1 MLKKLSKSK
10 FLLLVFLSV
19 LIVNF
24 IGNVPNIIT
33 GKFLNPVFAQSAPL
47 NIIAKGKDVIINQKT
62 VNLPWIQWQE
72 GNKTNTGI
80 ADMSAEAILGME
92 LMSTT
97 NTEKQPI
104 HWFNYH
110 NTLPAKFL
118 NPYRYLDITNLT
130 KTTPLQI
137 NNNSNILELNLPQS
151 QVNKVYEVQATRG
164 KKIIIELDKPSF
176 FQVSQGK
183 DQAIITINGQPSAGL
198 FDDIKPLKPLDN
210 SGLGLQEEEGDEIRD
225 NKPKPKNSLFNI
237 SSKDDKTII
246 NINLSAGNSVK
257 VTSANP
263 NLLLVDI
270 NPSAIIPRDISWHND
285 LFLSRKYVSLN
296 NNSDSFLVSS
306 LTFNL
311 KSFNL
316 DLQPIL
322 PNNNTVIG
330 TAPLK
335 NTAQN
340 LEAMAAINGGFFNR
354 NNQLPLGAI
363 KNRNNWLSSPILNRG
378 IMAWNDVGEVKFDRI
393 MLEEVITTTKGDRFI
408 NNYVNSGYIQ
418 AGVARYTSDWGIS
431 YKTLSDNEIVVVV
444 ENNLVKDKIVG
455 GKAGED
461 SIAIQPKN
469 YLLVFR
475 SAKTLAEK
483 IEIND
488 QITLNTGTIPANFA
502 SYPYLI
508 GAGPLLLLNR
518 QIVLNGESEKF
529 SKAFNTQKASRSAIA
544 VDNQGRILLVAAHN
558 RIGGLGATLSEFAQ
572 LLQKM
577 GAVSALNLD
586 GGSSTQMY
594 LGGEIIDRSPAT
606 AARVHNGIGVF
617 YRQK

>member
-1 MLKKLSKSK
+1 MLKQLSKSK
-10 FLLLVFLSV
+10 FLLLVFFSV
-19 LIVNF
+19 FIVNF
-24 IGNVPNIIT
+24 IGNIPEFIT
-33 GKFLNPVFAQSAPL
+33 GKFLSPVFAQSVPL

-62 VNLPWIQWQE
+62 VNLPWIQWRE
-72 GNKTNTGI
+72 GDQIYTGI

-92 LMSTT
+92 LMGTT

-104 HWFNYH
+104 HWFNYRD
-110 NTLPAKFL
+110 TLPAKFI
-118 NPYRYLDITNLT
+118 NPYRYLDITDLT
-130 KTTPLQI
+130 KATSLNI
-137 NNNSNILELNLPQS
+137 NNNSNILELNLPIS
-151 QVNKVYEVQATRG
+151 QVNKVYEIQANQG

-183 DQAIITINGQPSAGL
+183 DQAIITINAQPSSAL
-198 FDDIKPLKPLDN
+198 FDEIKPLKPLDN
-210 SGLGLQEEEGDEIRD
+210 SGLQEEEGDEIRD
-225 NKPKPKNSLFNI
+225 DKQKPKSSLFTL
-237 SSKDDKTII
+237 SSKDNKTII
-246 NINLSAGNSVK
+246 NVNLPAGNNTK

-263 NLLLVDI
+263 NLLLVEI
-270 NPSAIIPRDISWHND
+270 NPSAITPRDISWNND
-285 LFLSRKYVSLN
+285 LFFSRKYVGLN
-296 NNSDSFLVSS
+296 NNSDLFLVSS

-316 DLQPIL
+316 DLQPVL

-335 NTAQN
+335 TTAQN
-340 LEAMAAINGGFFNR
+340 SEAMAAINAGFFNR

-363 KNRNNWLSSPILNRG
+363 KNRDNWLSSPILNRG
-378 IMAWNDVGEVKFDRI
+378 IMAWNDVGEVNFDRLI
-393 MLEEVITTTKGDRFI
+393 LEEVITNTKGNRFI
-408 NNYVNSGYIQ
+408 NNYINSGYVQ
-418 AGVARYTSDWGIS
+418 AGVARYTDSWGTS
-431 YKTLSDNEIVVVV
+431 YQTLSDNEIVVIV

-461 SIAIQPKN
+461 SITIQPKN

-475 SAKTLAEK
+475 SANTLAEK
-483 IEIND
+483 LAIND
-488 QITLNTGTIPANFA
+488 QITLNTGIIPANFA
-502 SYPYLI
+502 DYPYII

-518 QIVLNGESEKF
+518 QVVLNGEGEKF
-529 SKAFNTQKASRSAIA
+529 SKVFNSQKASRSAIA
-544 VDNQGRILLVAAHN
+544 VDNQGRILLVAVHN
-558 RIGGLGATLSEFAQ
+558 RVGGLGATLSEFAQ

-594 LGGEIIDRSPAT
+594 LGGEIVDRSPAT

>member
-19 LIVNF
+19 FIVNF

-72 GNKTNTGI
+72 GNETHTGF

-97 NTEKQPI
+97 NTAKQPI

-110 NTLPAKFL
+110 NTLPTKFI

-151 QVNKVYEVQATRG
+151 QVNKVYEVQANQG

-176 FQVSQGK
+176 FQVSRGK
-183 DQAIITINGQPSAGL
+183 DQAIITINGQPSSAL
-198 FDDIKPLKPLDN
+198 FNDIKPLKPLDN
-210 SGLGLQEEEGDEIRD
+210 SGLQEEEGDEIRD
-225 NKPKPKNSLFNI
+225 DKPKPKNSLFNI

-246 NINLSAGNSVK
+246 NINLPTGNSVK

-455 GKAGED
+455 GKAGGD
-461 SIAIQPKN
+461 SIAIQPRN

-502 SYPYLI
+502 SYPYII

-518 QIVLNGESEKF
+518 QIVLNGEGEKF

-544 VDNQGRILLVAAHN
+544 VDNQGRILLVAVHN
-558 RIGGLGATLSEFAQ
+558 RVGGLGATLSEFVQ

>member
-10 FLLLVFLSV
+10 FLLLIFLSV
-19 LIVNF
+19 FIVNF
-24 IGNVPNIIT
+24 ISNIPNLIT
-33 GKFLNPVFAQSAPL
+33 GKFLKPVFAQSTPI
-47 NIIAKGKDVIINQKT
+47 NIVAKGKDVIINQKT

-72 GNKTNTGI
+72 ANEIHTGV
-80 ADMSAEAILGME
+80 ADMSAEAILGIE
-92 LMSTT
+92 LTTTT

-110 NTLPAKFL
+110 NTLPAKFI

-137 NNNSNILELNLPQS
+137 YNNSNILELNLPVS
-151 QVNKVYEVQATRG
+151 QVNKVYEIQANQG

-183 DQAIITINGQPSAGL
+183 EQGIITINGKPSTAL
-198 FDDIKPLKPLDN
+198 FDDIKPFKPLDN
-210 SGLGLQEEEGDEIRD
+210 SGLQEEEGDEIKD
-225 NKPKPKNSLFNI
+225 DKQKPKNSLFTIN
-237 SSKDDKTII
+237 SKDDKTII
-246 NINLSAGNSVK
+246 NINLPVGNNVK
-257 VTSANP
+257 VTSTNP
-263 NLLLVDI
+263 NLLLVEI

-306 LTFNL
+306 LTLNL
-311 KSFNL
+311 KNFNL

-322 PNNNTVIG
+322 ANNNTVIG

-335 NTAQN
+335 TTAQN
-340 LEAMAAINGGFFNR
+340 LEAIAGINAGFFNR

-378 IMAWNDVGEVKFDRI
+378 IMAWNDVGDVKFDRI
-393 MLEEVITTTKGDRFI
+393 MLEEVITTNKGDRFI
-408 NNYVNSGYIQ
+408 NNYINSGYIQ
-418 AGVARYTSDWGIS
+418 GGVARYTSDWGMN
-431 YKTLSDNEIVVVV
+431 YKTLSDNEIVVIV
-444 ENNLVKDKIVG
+444 ENNLVKDKIIG

-461 SIAIQPKN
+461 SITIQPKN

-475 SAKTLAEK
+475 SAKTLTEK
-483 IEIND
+483 LAIND
-488 QITLNTGTIPANFA
+488 QITLNTGTIPDNF
-502 SYPYLI
+502 STYPYII
-508 GAGPLLLLNR
+508 GAGPLLILNR
-518 QIVLNGESEKF
+518 QIVLNGEVEKF

-544 VDNQGRILLVAAHN
+544 VDNQGRILLVAVHN
-558 RIGGLGATLSEFAQ
+558 RVGGLGATLSEFAQ
-572 LLQKM
+572 LLHKM

-617 YRQK
+617 YRNK

>member
-1 MLKKLSKSK
+1 MVKPFAKSK
-10 FLLLVFLSV
+10 FLLLIFLSV
-19 LIVNF
+19 FIVNF
-24 IGNVPNIIT
+24 IGNIPHLIT
-33 GKFLNPVFAQSAPL
+33 GKFLSPVFAQSSPL
-47 NIIAKGKDVIINQKT
+47 NIIGKGRDVIINQKT

-72 GNKTNTGI
+72 KNEIHTGI
-80 ADMSAEAILGME
+80 ADMSAEAILGIE

-104 HWFNYH
+104 HWFNYQ
-110 NTLPAKFL
+110 NTLPAKFI
-118 NPYRYLDITNLT
+118 NPYRYLDITDLT

-137 NNNSNILELNLPQS
+137 NNNSNILELNLPIS
-151 QVNKVYEVQATRG
+151 QVNKIYEIQANQG

-183 DQAIITINGQPSAGL
+183 EQAIITINGQPSNTL
-198 FDDIKPLKPLDN
+198 FDDIKPLKPLEN
-210 SGLGLQEEEGDEIRD
+210 SGIQEEEGDEIRND
-225 NKPKPKNSLFNI
+225 NLSPTSTLFSV
-237 SSKDDKTII
+237 SSKDDKTL
-246 NINLSAGNSVK
+246 INLNLPAGNNVK

-270 NPSAIIPRDISWHND
+270 NPSAITTRDINWHND
-285 LFLSRKYVSLN
+285 LFFSKKYVSLN
-296 NNSDSFLVSS
+296 NNSDLFLVSS
-306 LTFNL
+306 LTLNL

-316 DLQPIL
+316 NLQPIL
-322 PNNNTVIG
+322 ANNNTVIG

-335 NTAQN
+335 TTAQN
-340 LEAMAAINGGFFNR
+340 SEAIAAINAGFFNR
-354 NNQLPLGAI
+354 NNQLPLGVI
-363 KNRNNWLSSPILNRG
+363 KNRDNWLSSPILNRC
-378 IMAWNDVGEVKFDRI
+378 IMAWNDMGEVKFDRI
-393 MLEEVITTTKGDRFI
+393 MLEEIITTTKGDRFI
-408 NNYVNSGYIQ
+408 NNYINSGYIQ
-418 AGVARYTSDWGIS
+418 AGVARYTSSWGLN
-431 YKTLSDNEIVVVV
+431 YTTLSDNEIVFIV

-461 SIAIQPKN
+461 SIVIQPKN

-475 SAKTLAEK
+475 SAKSLAAK
-483 IEIND
+483 LDIND

-502 SYPYLI
+502 TYPYII

-518 QIVLNGESEKF
+518 QIVLNGETEKF

-544 VDNQGRILLVAAHN
+544 VDNQGKILLVAIHN
-558 RIGGLGATLSEFAQ
+558 RVGGLGVTLSEFAAI
-572 LLQKM
+572 LLKI

-594 LGGEIIDRSPAT
+594 LGGAIVDRSPAT

>member
-19 LIVNF
+19 FIVNF
-24 IGNVPNIIT
+24 IGNIPNIIT
-33 GKFLNPVFAQSAPL
+33 GKFLSAVFAQSAPL
-47 NIIAKGKDVIINQKT
+47 NIIAKGRDVIINQKT

-72 GNKTNTGI
+72 GNNTHTGV

-110 NTLPAKFL
+110 NTLSAKFI

-151 QVNKVYEVQATRG
+151 QVNKVYEVQANQG

-183 DQAIITINGQPSAGL
+183 DQAIITINGQPGSTL
-198 FDDIKPLKPLDN
+198 FNDIKPLKPLDN
-210 SGLGLQEEEGDEIRD
+210 SELQEEEGDEIRD
-225 NKPKPKNSLFNI
+225 DKPKPKNSLFNI

-246 NINLSAGNSVK
+246 NINLPTGNSVK

-270 NPSAIIPRDISWHND
+270 NPLAITHRDISWHND
-285 LFLSRKYVSLN
+285 LFLSRKYVNLN

-306 LTFNL
+306 LTLNL
-311 KSFNL
+311 KRFNL

-330 TAPLK
+330 TAALK
-335 NTAQN
+335 TTAQN
-340 LEAMAAINGGFFNR
+340 LETMAAINAGFFNR

-363 KNRNNWLSSPILNRG
+363 KNRDNWLSSPILNRG

-431 YKTLSDNEIVVVV
+431 YQTLSDNEIVVMV

-483 IEIND
+483 LAIND

-502 SYPYLI
+502 SYPYII

-518 QIVLNGESEKF
+518 QIVLNGEGEKF

>member
-1 MLKKLSKSK
+1 MLKKLSQYK
-10 FLLLVFLSV
+10 FLSLVFLSV
-19 LIVNF
+19 FIINF
-24 IGNVPNIIT
+24 IGNIPELIT
-33 GKFLNPVFAQSAPL
+33 GKFFSPVLAQSAPL
-47 NIIAKGKDVIINQKT
+47 NIIAKGRDVIINQKT

-72 GNKTNTGI
+72 GNETYTGV

-104 HWFNYH
+104 QWFNYH
-110 NTLPAKFL
+110 NTLPAKFI

-151 QVNKVYEVQATRG
+151 QVNKVYEVQANQG

-183 DQAIITINGQPSAGL
+183 DQAIITINGQPSSVL

-210 SGLGLQEEEGDEIRD
+210 SGLQEEEGDEIRND
-225 NKPKPKNSLFNI
+225 KPKPKNSLFNI
-237 SSKDDKTII
+237 INKDDKTII
-246 NINLSAGNSVK
+246 NINLLAGNSVK

-270 NPSAIIPRDISWHND
+270 NPSAITPRDISWHND
-285 LFLSRKYVSLN
+285 LFLSRKYVNLN

-306 LTFNL
+306 LTLNL

-322 PNNNTVIG
+322 PNNNTLIG

-335 NTAQN
+335 TTAQN
-340 LEAMAAINGGFFNR
+340 LDTMAAINGGFFNR

-378 IMAWNDVGEVKFDRI
+378 IMAWNDVGEVNFDRI
-393 MLEEVITTTKGDRFI
+393 MLEEVITINKGDRFI
-408 NNYVNSGYIQ
+408 NNYINSGYVQ
-418 AGVARYTSDWGIS
+418 GGVARYTSDWGIS
-431 YKTLSDNEIVVVV
+431 YKTLSDNEIVVIV

-461 SIAIQPKN
+461 SIAIQPRN

-483 IEIND
+483 LAIND
-488 QITLNTGTIPANFA
+488 QITLNTGTVPANFA
-502 SYPYLI
+502 SYPYII

-518 QIVLNGESEKF
+518 QIVFNGEGEKF

-544 VDNQGRILLVAAHN
+544 VDNQGRILLVAVHN
-558 RIGGLGATLSEFAQ
+558 RVGGLGATLSEFAQ

>member
-1 MLKKLSKSK
+1 MLKKFYQSK
-10 FLLLVFLSV
+10 FLLLIFLSV
-19 LIVNF
+19 FIVNF
-24 IGNVPNIIT
+24 IGNIPNIIK
-33 GKFLNPVFAQSAPL
+33 GKFLNPVFAQSESL
-47 NIIAKGKDVIINQKT
+47 TIIAKGKDVIINQKT
-62 VNLPWIQWQE
+62 VNLPWLQWQE
-72 GNKTNTGI
+72 GSEIHTGI
-80 ADMSAEAILGME
+80 ADMSAEAVLGIE
-92 LMSTT
+92 LMNTT
-97 NTEKQPI
+97 NTKKQPI

-110 NTLPAKFL
+110 NTLSTQFI

-130 KTTPLQI
+130 KTTFLQI
-137 NNNSNILELNLPQS
+137 NNNNNILELNLPPS
-151 QVNKVYEVQATRG
+151 QVNKVYEIPVTNG

-183 DQAIITINGQPSAGL
+183 DQAIISINGQPSNTL
-198 FDDIKPLKPLDN
+198 FNDTKPLKPLDN
-210 SGLGLQEEEGDEIRD
+210 SGLQEEEGDEVRED
-225 NKPKPKNSLFNI
+225 KQKPKNSLFNI

-246 NINLSAGNSVK
+246 NINLPTGNNLK

-270 NPSAIIPRDISWHND
+270 NPSALTTRDISWNND
-285 LFLSRKYVSLN
+285 LFLSKKYISLN
-296 NNSDSFLVSS
+296 NNKDLFLVSA
-306 LTFNL
+306 LTFNI
-311 KSFNL
+311 KNFNI

-322 PNNNTVIG
+322 ANNNTLIG

-335 NTAQN
+335 TTAQN

-363 KNRNNWLSSPILNRG
+363 KNRDNWLSSPILNRG
-378 IMAWNDVGEVKFDRI
+378 IMAWNDVGEVNFDRI
-393 MLEEVITTTKGDRFI
+393 MLEEVVTTDKGNRFI
-408 NNYVNSGYIQ
+408 NSYINSGYIQ
-418 AGVARYTSDWGIS
+418 AGVARYTSNWGIN
-431 YKTLSDNEIVVVV
+431 YKTLSDNEIIFVV
-444 ENNLVKDKIVG
+444 ENNIVKDKIVG
-455 GKAGED
+455 TKAGED

-483 IEIND
+483 LDIND
-488 QITLNTGTIPANFA
+488 QITLNTGTIPSNFA
-502 SYPYLI
+502 KYPYII

-518 QIVLNGESEKF
+518 QIILNGEGEKF

-544 VDNQGRILLVAAHN
+544 VDNQGRILLVAVHN
-558 RIGGLGATLSEFAQ
+558 KIGGLGATLSEFAEI
-572 LLQKM
+572 LQKM

>member
-1 MLKKLSKSK
+1 MWQKLFKLK

-19 LIVNF
+19 FIVNF
-24 IGNVPNIIT
+24 LSNIPNLIT
-33 GKFLNPVFAQSAPL
+33 GKFLSSVFAQSAPI
-47 NIIAKGKDVIINQKT
+47 NIITKGKNVTINQKT
-62 VNLPWIQWQE
+62 VNLPWIQWRE
-72 GNKTNTGI
+72 GNEIHTGI
-80 ADMSAEAILGME
+80 ADMSAEAILGIE
-92 LMSTT
+92 LTTTT

-104 HWFNYH
+104 HWFNYRD
-110 NTLPAKFL
+110 TLSAKFI

-130 KTTPLQI
+130 KTTSLQI
-137 NNNSNILELNLPQS
+137 NNNNNNILELNLPLS
-151 QVNKVYEVQATRG
+151 QVNKVYEIPVNQG

-183 DQAIITINGQPSAGL
+183 DQGIITINGKPSAAL
-198 FDDIKPLKPLDN
+198 FDEIKPFKPLDN
-210 SGLGLQEEEGDEIRD
+210 SGIQEEEGDEIKD
-225 NKPKPKNSLFNI
+225 DKLKPKNSLFTIN
-237 SSKDDKTII
+237 SKDDKTII
-246 NINLSAGNSVK
+246 NINLSAGNNVK

-263 NLLLVDI
+263 NLLLVEI
-270 NPSAIIPRDISWHND
+270 NSSAIIPRDISWHND

-296 NNSDSFLVSS
+296 NNADSFLVSS
-306 LTFNL
+306 LTLNL
-311 KSFNL
+311 KNFNL

-322 PNNNTVIG
+322 ANNNTVIG

-335 NTAQN
+335 TTAQN
-340 LEAMAAINGGFFNR
+340 LEAIAGINAGFFNR

-378 IMAWNDVGEVKFDRI
+378 IMAWNDVGDVKFDRI
-393 MLEEVITTTKGDRFI
+393 MLEEVITTNKGDRFI
-408 NNYVNSGYIQ
+408 NNYINSGYIQ
-418 AGVARYTSDWGIS
+418 AGIARYTSDWGIS
-431 YKTLSDNEIVVVV
+431 YKTLSDNEIVVIV
-444 ENNLVKDKIVG
+444 ENNLIKEKIIG

-461 SIAIQPKN
+461 SIGIQPKN

-483 IEIND
+483 LAIND
-488 QITLNTGTIPANFA
+488 QITLNTGTIPDNF
-502 SYPYLI
+502 STYPYII

-518 QIVLNGESEKF
+518 QIVLNGEVEKF

-544 VDNQGRILLVAAHN
+544 VDNQGRILLVAVHN
-558 RIGGLGATLSEFAQ
+558 RVGGLGATLSEFAQ

-577 GAVSALNLD
+577 GAISALNLD

-606 AARVHNGIGVF
+606 AARVHNGIGIF
-617 YRQK
+617 YRNK